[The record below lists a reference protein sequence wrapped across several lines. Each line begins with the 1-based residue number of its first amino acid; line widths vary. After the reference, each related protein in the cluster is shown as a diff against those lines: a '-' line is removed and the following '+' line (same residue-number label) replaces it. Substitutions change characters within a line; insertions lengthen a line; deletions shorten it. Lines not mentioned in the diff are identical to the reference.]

1 MPVEAVRTA
10 GAPGSA
16 SSTLLIEFGLVLLA
30 LGLLGLIA
38 RRFGV
43 SVVPLYLVAGLAFG
57 AGGFAPLP
65 DSAAFISGA
74 AELGIVL
81 LMLTVGLEFTG
92 KEFTATLRRQGPA
105 GLVDLV
111 LNAGPGF
118 VAGWLLGAGW
128 LGACALAGVT
138 WVSSSGIA
146 VQVLGDLGRIA
157 NRETPAVLSILVLED
172 IAMAVYLPV
181 IAVLLGGGEWWQAVL
196 AAAAAVGAVL
206 AVAWSSTRYQ
216 DRLTRAVASDDDEQ
230 VMLRVLGITLL
241 VAGLTQVLDASAA
254 VGAFLVGLA
263 LTGRAA
269 ERARAV
275 LTPLRNLFAAIFFL
289 SFGLTTDPADL
300 LPVLPVAAGLGIVT
314 LATKMV
320 TGWYAAA
327 REGASP
333 RGRLRAGG
341 TLVARG
347 EFSILVA
354 GLATT
359 AGLAQLGA
367 VATGY
372 VIVLAIVGPLVARFA
387 VELGRPLLRAH
398 AGAG

>member
-1 MPVEAVRTA
+1 VVGASVRLA

-16 SSTLLIEFGLVLLA
+16 ESGLLVEFGLVLLG
-30 LGLLGLIA
+30 LGLLGLVA

-43 SVVPLYLVAGLAFG
+43 SVVPLYLLAGLAFG
-57 AGGFAPLP
+57 SGGLLPLSGSS
-65 DSAAFISGA
+65 DFIRGA

-92 KEFTATLRRQGPA
+92 NEFVSTLRRQGSS

-111 LNAGPGF
+111 LNAGPGL
-118 VAGWLLGAGW
+118 VVGLLLGVGW
-128 LGACALAGVT
+128 LGAVALAGVT

-146 VQVLGDLGRIA
+146 VQVLGDLGRLA
-157 NRETPAVLSILVLED
+157 NRETPAVLSVLVLED

-181 IAVLLGGGEWWQAVL
+181 VAVLLGGGPWWQALL
-196 AAAAAVGAVL
+196 ASAGAVGAVVT
-206 AVAWSSTRYQ
+206 VAWSSMRFQ
-216 DRLTRAVASDDDEQ
+216 DRLTRAVVSDDDEQ

-275 LTPLRNLFAAIFFL
+275 LTPLRNLFAAVFFL
-289 SFGLTTDPADL
+289 SFGLATDPSAL
-300 LPVLPVAAGLGIVT
+300 VPVLPAAAALALVT
-314 LATKMV
+314 AGTKIA

-327 REGASP
+327 RVGASP
-333 RGRLRAGG
+333 RGRLRAGS

-354 GLATT
+354 GLAEQ
-359 AGLAQLGA
+359 AGLLRLGA

-372 VIVLAIVGPLVARFA
+372 VIVLAVVGPLLARYA
-387 VELGRPLLRAH
+387 VELFGPLLRVGPAP
-398 AGAG
+398 A